1 MGKKLTFVSASSPW
15 NLLAYRRAETADG
28 PRRRESVLHMRA
40 QMLRSLFLARHGSIH
55 GRFPPIR
62 WGAAYPPCIEICAF
76 LSQEHTLELGPIFS

>member
-1 MGKKLTFVSASSPW
+1 MGKILTFVSASSPW

-28 PRRRESVLHMRA
+28 PLRRQSVLHMRA

-62 WGAAYPPCIEICAF
+62 CLPPPVLKFVHFF
-76 LSQEHTLELGPIFS
+76 LKNTLELGPIFS